1 MSRVFG
7 LSVALRLP
15 AAYRTGTGLRR
26 RGGLRDWGGMEEM
39 SVGGK
44 LSLVTRAECHQKKV
58 LNANRLIHA
67 MAKQC

>member
-1 MSRVFG
+1 MSHVFG

-15 AAYRTGTGLRR
+15 AAYRTGTGL
-26 RGGLRDWGGMEEM
+26 GGGGH
-39 SVGGK
+39 GGN
-44 LSLVTRAECHQKKV
+44 ECGRKTVVSNQGRVSPEKV